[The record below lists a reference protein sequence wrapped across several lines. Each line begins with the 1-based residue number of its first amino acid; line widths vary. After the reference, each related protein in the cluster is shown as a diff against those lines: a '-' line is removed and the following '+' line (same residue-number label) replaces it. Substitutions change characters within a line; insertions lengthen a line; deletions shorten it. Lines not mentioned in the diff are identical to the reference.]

1 MPITSSD
8 IKFLTTT
15 STMATTSLAIPI
27 EQRDPSESA
36 VRGASLTPFIPISE
50 ETVFLDADPV
60 TSSGCPI
67 FNFSLPKLLNLSPQL
82 PNSSL
87 LFLLFN
93 LFKLYYYYCS
103 QKMY

>member
-1 MPITSSD
+1 MSTTSTE

-15 STMATTSLAIPI
+15 TAATATKSLAIPI

-36 VRGASLTPFIPISE
+36 VRGASLTPFVPISE

-67 FNFSLPKLLNLSPQL
+67 LYIVIIIIALLY
-82 PNSSL
+82 
-87 LFLLFN
+87 
-93 LFKLYYYYCS
+93 K
-103 QKMY
+103 